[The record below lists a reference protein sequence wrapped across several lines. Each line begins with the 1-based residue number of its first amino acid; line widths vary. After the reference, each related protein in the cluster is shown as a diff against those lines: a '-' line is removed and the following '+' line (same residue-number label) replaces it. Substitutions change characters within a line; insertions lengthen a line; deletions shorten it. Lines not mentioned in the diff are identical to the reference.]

1 MFKRFTERARRVII
15 LAREEAELY
24 RHEYLG
30 TEHILQGVIKDGGG
44 IAIAIIQK
52 TGSDLA
58 QLKKE
63 LEKNLPKSSSS
74 LIIGDIPFTSR
85 AKKILEFA
93 VEEARSLNHNYIGTE
108 HLLLG
113 LLKEKEGVACRI
125 LNGFGVYF
133 DDTREKIVE
142 MFREPTESARASDK
156 GKTPTLD
163 EFSRDLTKMAIDG
176 KLDPVI
182 GRAKEIERLVQIL
195 SRRTKNN
202 PVLIGEP
209 GVGKTAIVEGLAQ
222 LIVERE
228 VPDTLHDKRVVSLDL
243 GSLIAGTKYR
253 GQFEAR
259 LKGIMKEIIQNED
272 ILLFVDELHTL
283 VGAGAAEGSVDAS
296 NMLKPALSR
305 GEIQCIGATTLE
317 EYRKYIEK
325 NGALERRFQQVI
337 VNPPSVEETIEII
350 QGLKV
355 PYEIHHKAKITDEA
369 IVTAVRFSDR
379 YISDRFLPDK
389 AIDVIDEAG
398 SRVRLRSITQS
409 PEMLK
414 IQRKIDVVV
423 REKKSSIAS
432 QEFEKA
438 VELRDKEEDLRTKL
452 ETEKGNWEATR
463 DNVEPKITDQDI
475 TAVISSMTGI
485 PLSKIEEGE
494 SARLLNMESE
504 LGSKVVGQ
512 DEAIQV
518 LTKAI
523 RRSRSGLKDMRR
535 PIGSFLFLGPTGV
548 GKTEL
553 AGVLAE
559 FMFGNRDSLIR
570 LDMSEYM
577 EKFNVSRLTGAPPGY
592 VGYEEGG
599 QLTEKVRRKPYSV
612 ILFDEIEKA
621 NPDVF
626 HLLLQIMDDGRLTD
640 SYGRVVDFKNT
651 VIIMTSNISSR
662 SLDKGTSLGFH
673 KDDLEMSHDRM
684 QKDLK
689 GDLKRMFN
697 PEFLNRLSETVVFRP
712 LDINHIVS
720 ILDVQ
725 LLQINEQLIQQGLT
739 LDMTTEAKKWLAE
752 KGYDKTFGARPLKRA
767 LQKHLEDILSDE
779 MLKGRFKSG
788 GVIEVSLQEDA
799 LIFTEKSSAVN
810 V

>member
-44 IAIAIIQK
+44 IAVAIIHK
-52 TGSDLA
+52 TGADLT

-63 LEKNLPKSSSS
+63 LEKNLPRSSSS

-85 AKKILEFA
+85 AKKILEYA

-133 DDTREKIVE
+133 DGVKEQIVE
-142 MFREPTESARASDK
+142 MFKEPPAAAGAGDK

-176 KLDPVI
+176 KLDPII
-182 GRAKEIERLVQIL
+182 GRAKEIERVVQIL

-259 LKGIMKEIIQNED
+259 LKGIMKEIIQNESV
-272 ILLFVDELHTL
+272 ILFIDELHTL

-325 NGALERRFQQVI
+325 NGALERRFQQVL
-337 VNPPSVEETIEII
+337 VNPPSVEETVEII
-350 QGLKV
+350 KGLKV
-355 PYEIHHKAKITDEA
+355 PYEMHHKAKITDEA

-398 SRVRLRSITQS
+398 SRVRLRSATQS
-409 PEMLK
+409 PEMRK
-414 IQRKIDVVV
+414 IQREIDALV
-423 REKKSSIAS
+423 REKKSSIEN

-438 VELRDKEEDLRTKL
+438 VELRDKEEELRAEL
-452 ETEKGNWEATR
+452 EKAKDNWERNNDT
-463 DNVEPKITDQDI
+463 VEPKITDQDI
-475 TAVISSMTGI
+475 AAVVSSMTGI

-504 LGSKVVGQ
+504 LASKVVGQ
-512 DEAIQV
+512 AEAIQV

-535 PIGSFLFLGPTGV
+535 PIGCFLFLGPTGV

-559 FMFGNRDSLIR
+559 FMFGNRDALIR

-612 ILFDEIEKA
+612 VLFDEIEKA

-640 SYGRVVDFKNT
+640 SYGRVIDFKNT

-712 LDINHIVS
+712 LEIDHIVS

-739 LDMTTEAKKWLAE
+739 LDVTMDAKRWLAE
-752 KGYDKTFGARPLKRA
+752 KGFDKSFGARPLKRA

-779 MLKGRFKSG
+779 MLKGRFKNG
-788 GVIEVSLQEDA
+788 GVIEVNLQEDA
-799 LIFTEKSSAVN
+799 LVFTEKSSTVN

>member
-44 IAIAIIQK
+44 IAVAIVQK
-52 TGSDLA
+52 SGVDLT

-63 LEKNLPKSSSS
+63 LEKSLPRSSNS

-85 AKKILEFA
+85 AKKVLEFA

-113 LLKEKEGVACRI
+113 LLKEKEGVACRV
-125 LNGFGVYF
+125 LNSFGMFF
-133 DDTREKIVE
+133 DDVREKIVE
-142 MFREPTESARASDK
+142 MFKEPTESNREV

-163 EFSRDLTKMAIDG
+163 EFSRDLTKMALDG
-176 KLDPVI
+176 KLDPII
-182 GRAKEIERLVQIL
+182 GRAKEIERVIQIL

-222 LIVERE
+222 MIVERE
-228 VPDTLHDKRVVSLDL
+228 VPDTLFEKRVVSLDL

-259 LKGIMKEIIQNED
+259 LKGIMKEIMQNESV
-272 ILLFVDELHTL
+272 ILFVDELHTL

-325 NGALERRFQQVI
+325 NGALERRFQPII
-337 VNPPSVEETIEII
+337 VNPPTVEETIEII
-350 QGLKV
+350 KGLKV
-355 PYEIHHKAKITDEA
+355 PYELHHKAKISDDA
-369 IVTAVRFSDR
+369 IVTAVRFAER
-379 YISDRFLPDK
+379 YITDRFLPDK

-398 SRVRLRSITQS
+398 SRVRLREITQS
-409 PEMLK
+409 PDMKK
-414 IQRKIDVVV
+414 IQKEMDLVV
-423 REKKSSIAS
+423 RDKKVCIEN

-438 VELRDKEEDLRTKL
+438 VELRDKEEALIEKL
-452 ETEKGNWEATR
+452 DKVKEEWDKQRDTSEPSITE
-463 DNVEPKITDQDI
+463 DDI
-475 TAVISSMTGI
+475 ADVVSSMTGI
-485 PLSKIEEGE
+485 PLSRIEEKE
-494 SARLLNMESE
+494 SIRLMNMEEELSE
-504 LGSKVVGQ
+504 KVVGQ
-512 DEAIQV
+512 GEAIKV
-518 LTKAI
+518 ITKAI

-535 PIGSFLFLGPTGV
+535 PIGTFLFLGPTGV

-553 AGVLAE
+553 AKVLSE
-559 FMFGNRDSLIR
+559 FMFGDRDALIR

-621 NPDVF
+621 NPDIY

-651 VIIMTSNISSR
+651 VIILTSNISSR
-662 SLDKGTSLGFH
+662 MLEKGTSLGFH
-673 KDDLEMSHDRM
+673 KDDNDLNYDRM
-684 QKDLK
+684 QKELKQDLK
-689 GDLKRMFN
+689 KTFN

-712 LDINHIVS
+712 LELNNIVE

-725 LLQINEQLIQQGLT
+725 LQALNEQLIQQGLT
-739 LDMTTEAKKWLAE
+739 LDVTANAKQWIAE
-752 KGYDKTFGARPLKRA
+752 KGFDANFGARPLKRA
-767 LQKHLEDILSDE
+767 IQKYLEDVLSDE
-779 MLKGRFKSG
+779 MLKGRFKNG
-788 GVIEVSLQEDA
+788 GLIEVSLQDDNLVFVEKTDA
-799 LIFTEKSSAVN
+799 VKVG
-810 V
+810 